1 MQESWK
7 DIKDFEG
14 IYQISNLGRVK
25 SLRTYNSFKKTY
37 YYREKILKGKI
48 DTNGYVMVCL
58 CKGKQKYVRVHRLVA
73 EAFIPN
79 PHNYPIIN
87 HKDEN
92 KQNNC
97 VDNLEWCSYL
107 YNNTYGTK
115 NKNICKKVIQYD
127 LNGNFIKEY
136 CSINEASRQLKIS
149 HSSIILALK
158 GKTKHAHGYKWKYG
172 E

>member
-7 DIKDFEG
+7 DIKEFEG
-14 IYQISNLGRVK
+14 IYKISNLGRVK

-58 CKGKQKYVRVHRLVA
+58 CKDKQKYVRVHRLVA

-79 PHNYPIIN
+79 PYNYPIIN

-115 NKNICKKVIQYD
+115 NNKISKSVMQYD
-127 LNGNFIKEY
+127 LDGNFIKEY
-136 CSINEASRQLKIS
+136 KSIMEASRQLKIN
-149 HSSIILALK
+149 HSGIVQALK
-158 GKTKHAHGYKWKYG
+158 RKSKKAYGYIWEYK
-172 E
+172 